1 MRVAKITVTTFCGA
15 MCKSC
20 PSWRTPNHVM
30 ELATFQRII
39 DRVVAYRPVRTIL
52 LNNVGDLF
60 SLANADEYLDY
71 AISHKGDK
79 RLNVTTNG
87 LFLRRV
93 PPGIDELDI
102 SFNGFSREGYEYL
115 TGLPFD
121 IVYHNIRRLHASREL
136 YNPSITNIHMLRC
149 KLNVEPLDRVAELFS
164 FLDCPV
170 RVSHK
175 CENQFGEDHTLDEFK
190 HRGARIPCDYLDRL
204 NVHWNGD
211 AIMCAHDFD
220 ATTVFG
226 NVLRDGIE
234 AIEASPVRQAKIAEH
249 QAGVFT
255 SLCTTCN
262 YNVPIRQGTFLEF
275 RKQSAAAAAS

>member
-1 MRVAKITVTTFCGA
+1 MRVAKITLTTYCGA

-30 ELATFQRII
+30 PLATFRQIF
-39 DRVVAYRPVRTIL
+39 DRVAEYPSIRTIL

-60 SLANADEYLDY
+60 SLPDCDDYLDY
-71 AISHKGDK
+71 AIRHKGDK
-79 RLNVTTNG
+79 SLNVTTNG
-87 LFLRRV
+87 LFLRHV
-93 PPGIDELDI
+93 PRGIDVLDI
-102 SFNGFSREGYEYL
+102 SFNGFSREGYEYM

-121 IVYHNIRRLHASREL
+121 IVYHNVRRLHETGEL
-136 YNPSITNIHMLRC
+136 YHPAATSIHMLRC
-149 KLNVEPLDRVAELFS
+149 KLNAEPLDRVAELFS

-175 CENQFGEDHTLDEFK
+175 CENQFGTDYTLDEFR
-190 HRGARIPCDYLDRL
+190 HVGERIPCDYLDKL

-234 AIEASPVRQAKIAEH
+234 AIERSPIRQAKIAEH
-249 QAGVFT
+249 GAGTFT
-255 SLCTTCN
+255 GLCATCN
-262 YNVPIRQGTFLEF
+262 YNVPIRQGTFLQF
-275 RKQSAAAAAS
+275 QKQPVNGLAR